1 MVKFDAFAGGI
12 EIGGLRSMLEI
23 KILICYILESVK
35 TPMTRNQICDV
46 LQKTGLVNFFDAN
59 SALDE
64 LLESKALKEEEYVGE
79 THLVITAK
87 GGNSAKEL
95 STQLLPGVRDRAV
108 KVALNTV
115 ARARSERENKV
126 LIEKVEDGC
135 NVTFEI
141 HSLGQTM
148 LSLTLNVADEYQAE
162 QLKDGF
168 LDDPGALYSDI
179 IDRLVGSK

>member
-64 LLESKALKEEEYVGE
+64 LLEKIKDYKSEDVA
-79 THLVITAK
+79 VI
-87 GGNSAKEL
+87 GGASIYR
-95 STQLLPGVRDRAV
+95 QLLPYCDTAY
-108 KVALNTV
+108 
-115 ARARSERENKV
+115 
-126 LIEKVEDGC
+126 
-135 NVTFEI
+135 VTFFDASFPKDTYFPNLDESGEWKLTEKSEVFSSNPETDFPKEEI
-141 HSLGQTM
+141 KYWFAKYERIT
-148 LSLTLNVADEYQAE
+148 
-162 QLKDGF
+162 K
-168 LDDPGALYSDI
+168 
-179 IDRLVGSK
+179 